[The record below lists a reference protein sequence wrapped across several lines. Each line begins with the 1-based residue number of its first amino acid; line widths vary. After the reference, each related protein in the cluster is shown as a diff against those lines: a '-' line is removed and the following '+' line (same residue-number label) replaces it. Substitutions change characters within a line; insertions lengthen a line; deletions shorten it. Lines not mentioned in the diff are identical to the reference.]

1 MLITSYAKRHS
12 LEDLQFKNVLF
23 LGIRKIYIEFLKNCN
38 SMIKVYFAKVII

>member
-12 LEDLQFKNVLF
+12 LEDLQFKNGIF

-38 SMIKVYFAKVII
+38 SIIKVYFSKVII